1 MLSSNFYMASH
12 LNGGMESK
20 IESFIR
26 FCEILPPNR
35 NYGFKTWDILRARC
49 LIFRQYPQYI
59 SGNYIYHNRG
69 MCSSKYFLMLFRSV
83 DVIQHGRRVLNKC
96 CSTSSVA
103 SCGSGLLFHGLWWKA
118 RTVTGLYDV
127 TDVTVVY
134 VTGYISATNSVDIAQ
149 RKRICR
155 YMYVVFLLMQ
165 KY

>member
-1 MLSSNFYMASH
+1 MAWKAK
-12 LNGGMESK
+12 LNRLLDSAK
-20 IESFIR
+20 YYPQIETTVLKRGIYYV
-26 FCEILPPNR
+26 P
-35 NYGFKTWDILRARC
+35 DV

-69 MCSSKYFLMLFRSV
+69 MCSSKYFLRLFRSV

-149 RKRICR
+149 RKRMCR